1 MSMRFKS
8 VEETK
13 EWLKTSRGNKQERQ
27 KLDANQKW
35 SFLQAKHACNNI
47 IGGMENH
54 EFDTNEEVALLHGD
68 RKELIDYIYD
78 AMQSTIFDEGL
89 KDGDKTLV
97 NVMATLLKTLFLEL
111 SITFVKRMAINLAI
125 PYTHI
130 KGERK

>member
-54 EFDTNEEVALLHGD
+54 EYDTNEEVALLHGD

-78 AMQSTIFDEGL
+78 AMQSTIFDGGFEGWGQYIG
-89 KDGDKTLV
+89 KRHGYSTK
-97 NVMATLLKTLFLEL
+97 N
-111 SITFVKRMAINLAI
+111 FVLGAIDYFCEKNG
-125 PYTHI
+125 Y
-130 KGERK
+130 

>member
-54 EFDTNEEVALLHGD
+54 ESDTNEEVTLLHGD

-78 AMQSTIFDEGL
+78 AMQSEVFDEGFEGWGQNIC
-89 KDGDKTLV
+89 KRHGYSTK
-97 NVMATLLKTLFLEL
+97 N
-111 SITFVKRMAINLAI
+111 FVLGAIDYFCEKNG
-125 PYTHI
+125 Y
-130 KGERK
+130 